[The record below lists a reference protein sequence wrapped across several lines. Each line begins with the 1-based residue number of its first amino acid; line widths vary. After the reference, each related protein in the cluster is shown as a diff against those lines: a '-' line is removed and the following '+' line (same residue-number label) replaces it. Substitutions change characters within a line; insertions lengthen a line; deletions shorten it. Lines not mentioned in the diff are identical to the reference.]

1 MKLSQDRAKG
11 DEGKEKATWGAVS
24 AGGAFRSDAHNVET
38 SGKRPPDSRRQPCAS
53 AMTPLFHHKER
64 REQKTH
70 PEQKFLPNKSL
81 LGVTEKV
88 SYQHALEPT
97 LLFHRVF
104 LCPSTT
110 AISPS
115 VFHSRGSCNK
125 GPPTGGLQT
134 TDRDSLT
141 VWRTEAALGV
151 WTGPGSP

>member
-1 MKLSQDRAKG
+1 MFEGLSGVMLTMLRHQQNDTQTPDANPVP
-11 DEGKEKATWGAVS
+11 AV
-24 AGGAFRSDAHNVET
+24 
-38 SGKRPPDSRRQPCAS
+38 
-53 AMTPLFHHKER
+53 TPLFHHKESW
-64 REQKTH
+64 EQKTH
-70 PEQKFLPNKSL
+70 PEHKFLPKKSL

-88 SYQHALEPT
+88 SHQHAFEPT

-115 VFHSRGSCNK
+115 VFHSWGSCNK

-134 TDRDSLT
+134 TDGDSLT
-141 VWRTEAALGV
+141 VWRTKVTLGV